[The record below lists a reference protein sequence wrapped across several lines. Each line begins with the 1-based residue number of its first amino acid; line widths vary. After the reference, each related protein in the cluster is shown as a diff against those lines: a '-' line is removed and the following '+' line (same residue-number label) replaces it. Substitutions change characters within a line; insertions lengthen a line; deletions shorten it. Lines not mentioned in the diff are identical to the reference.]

1 METRKAKNT
10 EGKKVSYVGNLVEK
24 ASYFIKNPDELNNI
38 LNEAFSK
45 ASVESDNKAIRKMSE
60 MVQTL
65 FRMTKASFSGE
76 YTALSKG
83 KVFLGLAAIAYF
95 IAPKDLIPDKIPF
108 VGVLDDMAVL
118 AWFIK
123 AANEEIIKF
132 KEWEGTA
139 EYTSTKEVS
148 PAY

>member
-1 METRKAKNT
+1 METRKAKNA
-10 EGKKVSYVGNLVEK
+10 EGSKVSYVGNLVDK
-24 ASYFIKNPDELNNI
+24 ATHFIKNPDELNNI
-38 LNEAFSK
+38 LNEAFNR
-45 ASVESDNKAIRKMSE
+45 ASVESENKAIRKMSE

-76 YTALSKG
+76 YTELSKG

-95 IAPKDLIPDKIPF
+95 IAPKDMLPDKIPF
-108 VGVLDDMAVL
+108 LGVLDDMVVL

-123 AANEEIIKF
+123 AANEEITKF
-132 KEWEGTA
+132 KAWEGT
-139 EYTSTKEVS
+139 EFTSTNEVS

>member
-1 METRKAKNT
+1 METRKAKYT
-10 EGKKVSYVGNLVEK
+10 EGKKVSYVGNLLEK
-24 ASYFIKNPDELNNI
+24 ATHFIKNPDELNNI
-38 LNEAFSK
+38 LNEAFSQ

-76 YTALSKG
+76 YPGLSKA

-95 IAPKDLIPDKIPF
+95 IAPKDLLPDKIPF
-108 VGVLDDMAVL
+108 LGVLDDMVVL

-132 KEWEGTA
+132 KAWEGT
-139 EYTSTKEVS
+139 EFTSSNEVS